1 MKQLT
6 QAEEEIMQ
14 VLWKLEKAFVKEIIE
29 ELPGKKPAYNTVS
42 TIIRILVKKGH
53 VGYKSFGKSHR
64 YFSLIEKE
72 DYSKN
77 FLNKFVEKYF
87 SGSYSQL
94 VSFFT
99 EQKKLSLIELE
110 NLLKELKEQKHD

>member
-1 MKQLT
+1 MKQIKHE
-6 QAEEEIMQ
+6 QEEIMQ
-14 VLWKLEKAFVKEIIE
+14 VLWKIEKAFVKEIIE
-29 ELPGKKPAYNTVS
+29 ERHEKKPAYNTVS
-42 TIIRILVKKGH
+42 TVIRILEKKGL
-53 VGYKSFGKSHR
+53 VGYESFGKSHR
-64 YFSLIEKE
+64 YFSLIEKD

-87 SGSYSQL
+87 SVSYSQL